1 MTRGP
6 QFGVGIENRICEGL
20 CLCWILKLQ
29 PCFSL
34 TSTKPLEEQFPLKK
48 TLNPDTITITADSQG
63 DEACDIYL
71 WIWLQVDG
79 RKNDSLQLK
88 RLSRINKVVDRWG
101 GLPTHTTQCINLGH
115 QKMSSTLPVTLTL
128 TFYPTNSSPV
138 TLPLDLLALTAV
150 M

>member
-1 MTRGP
+1 MKGYVLVE
-6 QFGVGIENRICEGL
+6 F
-20 CLCWILKLQ
+20 LKLQ
-29 PCFSL
+29 PFFIL
-34 TSTKPLEEQFPLKK
+34 ISTKPLEEQFPLKK
-48 TLNPDTITITADSQG
+48 TLNPNTTTITADTQG
-63 DEACDIYL
+63 NEACEIHL
-71 WIWLQVDG
+71 WIKLQVDG
-79 RKNDSLQLK
+79 WENDPLQLK
-88 RLSRINKVVDRWG
+88 RLSRINKVVDRRE